1 MTLYINCCTRACSRT
16 DKLARRLLAKLGDF
30 EEIRP
35 QDEGLVPLNEERLAK
50 RSELLAKKCLS
61 DPTLRFAR
69 QFAAADSIVISAP
82 YWDLS
87 FPAELKVYIE
97 NIYAVGI
104 VSEYA
109 PDGSPRGLC
118 RAKELFYVT
127 TAGGPYNPKF
137 SFDYIK
143 DLAENYFGIGS
154 AKLIMAEFLDIEG
167 NNPEIILNE
176 CIERYQL

>member
-1 MTLYINCCTRACSRT
+1 MTLYINCCARACSRT
-16 DKLARRLLAKLGDF
+16 DRLARRLLAKLGSF

-50 RSELLAKKCLS
+50 RSELLAKKCYS
-61 DPTLRFAR
+61 DPSLRFAR
-69 QFAAADSIVISAP
+69 QFAAADNIVISAP

-97 NIYAVGI
+97 NIYVVGI

-109 PDGSPRGLC
+109 PDGTPHGLC

-143 DLAENYFGIGS
+143 DLAENFFGIGS
-154 AKLIMAEFLDIEG
+154 AKLIAAEFLDIEG
-167 NNPEIILNE
+167 NNPEKILAE
-176 CIERYQL
+176 CIERNRL